1 MDLEKYERIKKE
13 VEAKELIMTVKP
25 SLVPKSKETKAPE
38 IKEVQAEIPEY
49 LKTLTIAEAVKLPEF
64 KESLNEVMS
73 KSHSFRDEFMYKLE
87 KCRLKNDVIRWLDD
101 MDEWNIDDVTRI
113 YLGCLNKSLDT
124 SRYSART
131 RQFITR
137 VGDTAINLMVNKL
150 KEKENRNEKAV

>member
-13 VEAKELIMTVKP
+13 VEAKE
-25 SLVPKSKETKAPE
+25 A
-38 IKEVQAEIPEY
+38 KEVSNEIPEY

-73 KSHSFRDEFMYKLE
+73 KARSFRNDFMYSLK
-87 KCRLKNDVIRWLDD
+87 KDRLKNDVIRWLDD

-113 YLGCLNKSLDT
+113 YLGCLDKSLDA
-124 SRYSART
+124 SRYSAHT

-137 VGDTAINLMVNKL
+137 VGDVAINLMVNKL
-150 KEKENRNEKAV
+150 KEKQNEKAI

>member
-13 VEAKELIMTVKP
+13 VEAKET
-25 SLVPKSKETKAPE
+25 
-38 IKEVQAEIPEY
+38 KEVSNEIPEY
-49 LKTLTIAEAVKLPEF
+49 LKTLTIAKAVKLPEF

-73 KSHSFRDEFMYKLE
+73 KAHSFRNDFMYSLK
-87 KCRLKNDVIRWLDD
+87 KDRLKNDVIRWLDD

-113 YLGCLNKSLDT
+113 YLGCLDKSLDT

-137 VGDTAINLMVNKL
+137 VGDVAINLMVNKL
-150 KEKENRNEKAV
+150 KEKQNEKAI